1 MKMNDN
7 NWLVRRGG
15 NDDCDVTSVGGAA
28 FTVASESVSN
38 EKRDWARFPVVE
50 MVRRGWIT
58 CEESVG
64 PEFFGLIRGWEQL
77 SPLYRQT
84 KVRSD
89 KQIDP
94 YSLAAWTA
102 RIVSRAQEEA
112 LSGRFEVDGT
122 GPSLMTEIA
131 QLSASSTGPQKAKDR
146 LSHYGI
152 ALIIEPQLPRTHLD
166 GAALLLDNNKAVIGM
181 TVRYDRIDNF
191 WFCLMHELAH
201 LVLHFGN
208 DQTSYFFDDLDQTEG
223 VEPREKEADELAREA
238 LIPEIQWESSAA
250 KVLPS
255 KEAAELLA
263 NELGIHPAIVAGRM
277 RYERSYTFLS
287 ELVGA
292 GEIRHHFPGVE
303 WS

>member
-1 MKMNDN
+1 MNN
-7 NWLVRRGG
+7 SNWLLQKGG
-15 NDDCDVTSVGGAA
+15 SDDCGVTSVGGAA
-28 FTVASESVSN
+28 FTVADDCRDI
-38 EKRDWARFPVVE
+38 EKCDWGRFPILE

-102 RIVSRAQEEA
+102 RIVSRAQEERLA
-112 LSGRFEVDGT
+112 GSFRVGSIGL
-122 GPSLMTEIA
+122 SLMTEIA
-131 QLSASSTGPQKAKDR
+131 RLSTSPSGPQDARDC
-146 LSHYGI
+146 LSRFGI
-152 ALIIEPQLPRTHLD
+152 ALVIEPQLPRTHLD
-166 GAALLLDNNKAVIGM
+166 GAALLLDNEKAVIGM
-181 TVRYDRIDNF
+181 TVRHDRVDNF

-201 LVLHFGN
+201 LALHFSN
-208 DQTSYFFDDLDQTEG
+208 DQTSYFFDDLDHMCG
-223 VEPREKEADELAREA
+223 IDPREIEADDLAREA
-238 LIPEIQWESSAA
+238 LIPESQWESSPA

-263 NELGIHPAIVAGRM
+263 KELGIHPAIVAGRM
-277 RYERSYTFLS
+277 RFERSYTFLS
-287 ELVGA
+287 ELVGP
-292 GEIRHHFPGVE
+292 GEIRSHFPGVV